1 MELVSELAEADRE
14 MCQAESANLDKH
26 NSLNSLKKTI
36 TIVKN
41 RQRLIFCSLVIVL
54 LLMQLILKFLNIGG
68 TET

>member
-14 MCQAESANLDKH
+14 MCRAESANLDKH